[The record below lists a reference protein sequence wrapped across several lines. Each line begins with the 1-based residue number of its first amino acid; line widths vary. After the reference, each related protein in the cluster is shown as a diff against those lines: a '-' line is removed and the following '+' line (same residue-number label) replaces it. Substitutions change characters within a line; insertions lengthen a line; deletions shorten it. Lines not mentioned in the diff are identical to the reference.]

1 MNPQKKPVTAAATPA
16 VSKVPAERQNFKA
29 LLLSNPNYFGNLVK
43 SPFKPVKKIV
53 AHTQYEELTCVGY
66 NLPLRL
72 LEATVQIKLPGG
84 YGGGLCFAGSTE
96 YVRFYVN
103 YGSGWEDVG
112 LASFNAHDIPNFKD
126 CAGQPDKPLSY
137 VATLE
142 LDPKRDWCGHPVLPA
157 VRAIL
162 SWNLAPPSGNPGW
175 TPIWG
180 NVRNDHIQI
189 APRKWFFG
197 DFVASLGDLIKKAEV
212 PPLIEEAYPQPIP
225 LPDPPPLALAEL
237 VKAYGGGKK
246 AREQA
251 VQPHRFA
258 YEHVQSAM
266 ADVSQSALVSMAAE
280 FKGLGLD
287 LDAIVKALNDTK
299 ANVGFEELE
308 CLGLDYDWE
317 RLVATF
323 RVKRP
328 TGYSGDLCHKGSLE
342 HVAFWADWNNECEW
356 TYLGTVDV
364 NVHDIATIPAGGLSY
379 SAILPV
385 DLNALRQPCSKPKIA
400 RVRAVLSWSTPPST
414 VDPDALTTWGNRI
427 DAHVQIKPGLPI
439 ELGPKI
445 SIIGGI
451 GVDNIGV
458 FVDGLTKTSDTYGLP
473 GVPFAMYGWAYA
485 DEWAPHTRKCPFGGT
500 IVVQGP
506 PPPPPFNP
514 TYYKYR
520 LWARNTVTN
529 ATVIVKD
536 PYFTTDLNGVGT
548 WRYPDPITG
557 YSSYLGQL
565 QNMNAVLSYWAPGGD
580 DLWEIR
586 LELANSFD
594 VPLGITPPHLVQL
607 DNTGP
612 VRKPKGEAPLAG
624 DTMDIYIT
632 SGGGDCATFMI
643 GDPIS
648 GRFVARDLNLGEY
661 SLMTTPVSLG
671 PPSPV
676 PSFGLVQ
683 TAPAVPAPGGNG
695 WTLDTAGME
704 ACGYVIVVQVW
715 DRSIVNSYP
724 GSHNYNWTDVG
735 FCLREP

>member
-1 MNPQKKPVTAAATPA
+1 
-16 VSKVPAERQNFKA
+16 
-29 LLLSNPNYFGNLVK
+29 
-43 SPFKPVKKIV
+43 
-53 AHTQYEELTCVGY
+53 
-66 NLPLRL
+66 
-72 LEATVQIKLPGG
+72 
-84 YGGGLCFAGSTE
+84 
-96 YVRFYVN
+96 
-103 YGSGWEDVG
+103 
-112 LASFNAHDIPNFKD
+112 
-126 CAGQPDKPLSY
+126 
-137 VATLE
+137 
-142 LDPKRDWCGHPVLPA
+142 
-157 VRAIL
+157 
-162 SWNLAPPSGNPGW
+162 
-175 TPIWG
+175 
-180 NVRNDHIQI
+180 
-189 APRKWFFG
+189 
-197 DFVASLGDLIKKAEV
+197 
-212 PPLIEEAYPQPIP
+212 
-225 LPDPPPLALAEL
+225 
-237 VKAYGGGKK
+237 
-246 AREQA
+246 
-251 VQPHRFA
+251 
-258 YEHVQSAM
+258 M
-266 ADVSQSALVSMAAE
+266 ADVSQSAMVSMAAE

-287 LDAIVKALNDTK
+287 LEAIVKALNDTK

-317 RLVATF
+317 RLVATL

-356 TYLGTVDV
+356 TYLGTVDI
-364 NVHDIATIPAGGLSY
+364 NVHDISTIPAGGLSY

-427 DAHVQIKPGLPI
+427 DAHVQIKPGAPI
-439 ELGPKI
+439 EFGPKI

-458 FVDGLTKTSDTYGLP
+458 FVDGLTKTSDTYGVD

-500 IVVQGP
+500 IIVQGP
-506 PPPPPFNP
+506 PFPFF
-514 TYYKYR
+514 KYR
-520 LWARNTVTN
+520 LWAHNTVTN

-557 YSSYLGQL
+557 YSWYLPQI
-565 QNMNAVLSYWAPGGD
+565 QNMDAVLSYWAPGGD

-586 LELANSFD
+586 LELANIFE
-594 VPLGITPPHLVQL
+594 VPLGTTPWHLVQL

-612 VRKPKGEAPLAG
+612 VRKPLGEAPLAG

-632 SGGGDCATFMI
+632 SGGGDCATFTI
-643 GDPIS
+643 GDVIS
-648 GRFVARDLNLGEY
+648 GRFVARDLNFGAY
-661 SLMTTPVSLG
+661 SLMTTPVSLS
-671 PPSPV
+671 PPNPV
-676 PSFGLVQ
+676 PSSGLVQ

-695 WTLDTAGME
+695 WTLNTAGMQ

-724 GSHNYNWTDVG
+724 GSHNFNWTDVG
-735 FCLREP
+735 FCLRKP

>member
-1 MNPQKKPVTAAATPA
+1 MNPKKKPITAAATPA

-29 LLLSNPNYFGNLVK
+29 LLLSNPNYFGNLIK

-72 LEATVQIKLPGG
+72 LEATIHIKLPGG

-112 LASFNAHDIPNFKD
+112 LTSFNAHDIPNFKD

-137 VATLE
+137 VATLA

-162 SWNLAPPSGNPGW
+162 SWNLAPPFGAPGW

-197 DFVASLGDLIKKAEV
+197 DFVASLGDLVKKAEV

-237 VKAYGGGKK
+237 VEAYSGGEK

-308 CLGLDYDWE
+308 CLGLDYDRE
-317 RLVATF
+317 RLVATL

-342 HVAFWADWNNECEW
+342 HVAFWADWNNECTW
-356 TYLGTVDV
+356 TYLGTVNV
-364 NVHDIATIPAGGLSY
+364 NVHDIATIPVGGLSY

-414 VDPDALTTWGNRI
+414 VDPGALTTWGNRI
-427 DAHVQIKPGLPI
+427 DAHVQIRPGDPI
-439 ELGPKI
+439 TEPGPI
-445 SIIGGI
+445 IWTIGGI
-451 GVDNIGV
+451 RLDNVNV
-458 FVDGLTKTSDTYGLP
+458 FGNGMTKPS
-473 GVPFAMYGWAYA
+473 VVFALYGWAYA
-485 DEWAPHTRKCPFGGT
+485 DKWAPHTRECPFGGT
-500 IVVQGP
+500 LIIQGP
-506 PPPPPFNP
+506 SFPF
-514 TYYKYR
+514 YKYR
-520 LWARNTVTN
+520 FWAQDVTTGAPPILIKDEFWTVPP
-529 ATVIVKD
+529 VG
-536 PYFTTDLNGVGT
+536 PGV
-548 WRYPDPITG
+548 WRTPDPMTG
-557 YSSYLGQL
+557 FSFYLNPL
-565 QNMNAVLSYWAPGGD
+565 TQNIENVLGYWTPGGD
-580 DLWEIR
+580 DTWQIRMEI
-586 LELANSFD
+586 ANIFD
-594 VPLGITPPHLVQL
+594 VVLGSTPWYTVQL
-607 DNTGP
+607 DNTAP
-612 VRKPKGEAPLAG
+612 VRKPPGEAPLAG

-632 SGGGDCATFMI
+632 SGGGDCATFPI
-643 GDPIS
+643 GNVVS
-648 GRFVARDLNLGEY
+648 GRFVARDTNFGAF
-661 SLMTTPVSLG
+661 SLITTPVSLI
-671 PPSPV
+671 PPNPV
-676 PSFGLVQ
+676 PSSGLVQ
-683 TAPAVPAPGGNG
+683 TATAVPAPGGNG
-695 WTLDTAGME
+695 WSLTTAGMQ
-704 ACGYVIVVQVW
+704 ACGYVISLSVW

-724 GSHNYNWTDVG
+724 QSHNSNWTDVG
-735 FCLREP
+735 FCLRKP